1 MDQIG
6 KIMDQDKVSIPDLSW
21 LDLEA
26 GDYDNIPTP
35 NNVEILPQLR
45 DAWTHTN
52 VRSTELVPNVVAL
65 SPKQASDEI
74 SQEIVSEVVRQ
85 AKREMMAGMTGK
97 VLASK
102 LSALYMPEVIKA
114 AKDELIKL
122 SSEQGLL
129 GNVYLDMTA
138 FDSCS
143 DAANYLGKNK
153 VRTARY
159 VVGNPIKH
167 ACCSHSSG
175 QCRDMNKKVVAS
187 MDYSK
192 ELLSEFT
199 QHFKIAGMI
208 PSDGFIDSKE
218 ALKNVFMTKQAK
230 TVEAYSEPMDV
241 PVDLD
246 KSSADLEEAL
256 EKSSSVQVKLAQ
268 QQRFYAARPILAY
281 MQDQML
287 KGKIG
292 NALKES
298 LQIKFA
304 SSDIAAF
311 SPEIKKVAGLQGLLG
326 NVYVDISY
334 YKTPDDAIKAIKNAS
349 TTPLYLIQSVK
360 ENEFDSSLMKVAR
373 ATGCSEFPKDGKIDK
388 SAALSY
394 ITDLQYSDR
403 ISSESANIFKTRVDS
418 GTNVL
423 AVIRDTF
430 LSTQSYKRKTREG
443 GVQATFEQGV
453 SKKATDREALKG
465 SAVRALEAGISI
477 NMIEDKLSLM
487 IPTGEAIGMTRNALA
502 SLDTVDANSL
512 TKCASEK
519 YQLKRE
525 ATITRAIKCA
535 TCIYTT
541 TTACTRLGIRFAGST
556 DVDKAYL
563 AVDPKTEKVLFDE
576 NPDLSRKDMNQE
588 YDMDDSFGSG
598 MNVSMDKLRKEAGVE
613 IGLDFSTDGM
623 DAGLMDA
630 K

>member
-52 VRSTELVPNVVAL
+52 VRSTELVPNVIAL
-65 SPKQASDEI
+65 SPKHASDEV
-74 SQEIVSEVVRQ
+74 SQDVVSEVVRQ
-85 AKREMMAGMTGK
+85 AKREMMAGLTGK
-97 VLASK
+97 ALVSK

-114 AKDELIKL
+114 AKDELVKL

-159 VVGNPIKH
+159 VVGNPAKH

-187 MDYSK
+187 MTYSN
-192 ELLSEFT
+192 ELLSEFE

-208 PSDGFIDSKE
+208 SADSIIDSKE
-218 ALKNVFMTKQAK
+218 GLRNVFMTKQAK
-230 TVEAYSEPMDV
+230 TVAAYSEPSAV
-241 PVDLD
+241 PADFK
-246 KSSADLEEAL
+246 KSDADLAAAI
-256 EKSSSVQVKLAQ
+256 EKSSSVQEKVAQ
-268 QQRFYAARPILAY
+268 QQRFYAARPILAF

-292 NALKES
+292 NSLKES
-298 LQIKFA
+298 LQVKFT
-304 SSDIAAF
+304 SSDIATF

-334 YKTPDDAIKAIKNAS
+334 YKTTDDAIKAIKNAS
-349 TTPLYLIQSVK
+349 TTPLYLIQSIK

-403 ISSESANIFKTRVDS
+403 ISSESASIFKNRVDS

-430 LSTQSYKRKTREG
+430 LSTQNYTRKTREG
-443 GVQATFEQGV
+443 GVIANFEQGV
-453 SKKATDREALKG
+453 SKKATDRDALK
-465 SAVRALEAGISI
+465 SNAVRALEAGISI
-477 NMIEDKLSLM
+477 NMIEDKLALL
-487 IPTGEAIGMTRNALA
+487 IPTGEAIGMARNALA
-502 SLDTVDANSL
+502 SLNSVDANSL

-519 YQLKRE
+519 YQLKRD
-525 ATITRAIKCA
+525 AAITRATKCA
-535 TCIYTT
+535 TCIYTSST
-541 TTACTRLGIRFAGST
+541 VCTRLGVRFAGSK

-563 AVDPKTEKVLFDE
+563 ELDPKTDKVLFDE
-576 NPDLSRKDMNQE
+576 NPDISRKDMQQE

-613 IGLDFSTDGM
+613 VDIDFSTEGM
-623 DAGLMDA
+623 DAGLSDN